1 MLVLFCP
8 SITPTD
14 KLKNSLI
21 KKYHV
26 LVRDAKI
33 SDEDKLVLLSNWKV
47 TSSKD
52 LNVSQLNEV
61 CDFLEKMID
70 PEKAELEKWRD
81 WTVTC
86 VKAYGKASGANY
98 SDEYA
103 EGIICTATRI
113 DNFKD
118 ISKKRLQ
125 GIYNQFK
132 KSKND
137 AVLAHQII
145 IEDIQAFSALN

>member
-1 MLVLFCP
+1 MKTV
-8 SITPTD
+8 IVTD
-14 KLKNSLI
+14 KRKNVLI
-21 KKYHV
+21 KKYNV

-47 TSSKD
+47 SSSKD
-52 LNVSQLNEV
+52 MTVDQLEQV
-61 CDFLEKMID
+61 CDFLNHMVD

-81 WTVTC
+81 WVRTC
-86 VKAYGKASGANY
+86 VKAYGRVLGANY

-103 EGIICTATRI
+103 EGIVCVATKI
-113 DNFKD
+113 DDFNT

-137 AVLAHQII
+137 AIVAKQLIV
-145 IEDIQAFSALN
+145 EDIKAMASMN

>member
-1 MLVLFCP
+1 MKATL
-8 SITPTD
+8 TPTD
-14 KLKNSLI
+14 KRKNGLI

-52 LNVSQLNEV
+52 MTVDQLEQV
-61 CDFLEKMID
+61 CEFLQHMTD
-70 PEKAELEKWRD
+70 PEQAELEKWRD
-81 WTVTC
+81 WVRTC
-86 VKAYGKASGANY
+86 VKSYGKVMGANY

-103 EGIICTATRI
+103 EGIVCVATKI
-113 DNFKD
+113 DNFNA

-137 AVLAHQII
+137 AMLAKEII
-145 IEDIQAFSALN
+145 IDDIKAFAALN

>member
-1 MLVLFCP
+1 MKTTLNA
-8 SITPTD
+8 ID
-14 KLKNSLI
+14 KRKNGFI

-33 SDEDKLVLLSNWKV
+33 SDDDKLVLLANWKV

-52 LNVSQLNEV
+52 LNVDQLIQV
-61 CDFLEKMID
+61 CEFLEKMVD

-81 WTVTC
+81 WVRTC
-86 VKAYGKASGANY
+86 VKAYGKVMGANY
-98 SDEYA
+98 SNEYA
-103 EGIICTATRI
+103 EGIVCAATNI
-113 DNFKD
+113 DNFNN

-137 AVLAHQII
+137 AMLAKQII
-145 IEDIQAFSALN
+145 VNDVKALAAMN

>member
-1 MLVLFCP
+1 MKTV
-8 SITPTD
+8 IVTD
-14 KLKNSLI
+14 KRKNVLI

-47 TSSKD
+47 SSSKD
-52 LNVSQLNEV
+52 MTVDQLEQV
-61 CDFLEKMID
+61 CDFLNHMVD
-70 PEKAELEKWRD
+70 PEKADLEKWRD
-81 WTVTC
+81 WVRTC
-86 VKAYGKASGANY
+86 VKAYGRVLGANY

-103 EGIICTATRI
+103 EGIVCVATKI
-113 DNFKD
+113 DDFNT

-137 AVLAHQII
+137 AIVAKQLIV
-145 IEDIQAFSALN
+145 EDIKAMASMN

>member
-1 MLVLFCP
+1 MKTTLNA
-8 SITPTD
+8 ID
-14 KLKNSLI
+14 KRKNGLI

-33 SDEDKLVLLSNWKV
+33 TDEQKTVLLSNWEV

-52 LNVSQLNEV
+52 MNVEQLIEV
-61 CDFLEKMID
+61 CEFLEKMVD
-70 PEKAELEKWRD
+70 PDKAELEKWRD
-81 WTVTC
+81 WVRTC
-86 VKAYGKASGANY
+86 VKSYGKTQGANY

-103 EGIICTATRI
+103 EGIVCAATKI
-113 DNFKD
+113 DKFND

-132 KSKND
+132 KSKID
-137 AVLAHQII
+137 AMVTKEII
-145 IEDIQAFSALN
+145 IEDIKAVAAMN